1 MTEAQWAP
9 IRASVSSI
17 LGRGAVTIGLVEDDP
32 DQAALY
38 AQWLTEAGYRVRRYG
53 TAAEFRRRLG
63 AESIDGLLL
72 DWMLPDASGRN
83 SQWVP
88 FGAGPCRCCS

>member
-1 MTEAQWAP
+1 MTKPAAVDAAEA
-9 IRASVSSI
+9 
-17 LGRGAVTIGLVEDDP
+17 RGAVTIGLVEDDP

-63 AESIDGLLL
+63 AESVDGLLL
-72 DWMLPDASGRN
+72 DWMLPDASGPELLE
-83 SQWVP
+83 WVRHS
-88 FGAGPCRCCS
+88 AQAHADQS

>member
-1 MTEAQWAP
+1 MTKPAAVDAAEA
-9 IRASVSSI
+9 
-17 LGRGAVTIGLVEDDP
+17 RGAVTIGLVEDDP

-63 AESIDGLLL
+63 AERRRRCEDERGCREQRADADG
-72 DWMLPDASGRN
+72 
-83 SQWVP
+83 
-88 FGAGPCRCCS
+88 